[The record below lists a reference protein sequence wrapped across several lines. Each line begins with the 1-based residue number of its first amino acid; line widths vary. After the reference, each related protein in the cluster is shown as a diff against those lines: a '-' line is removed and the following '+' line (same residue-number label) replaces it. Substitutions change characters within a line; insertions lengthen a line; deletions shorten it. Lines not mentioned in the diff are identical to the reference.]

1 MSSIFLIAFSFVVW
15 AVFHSV
21 LADYRLK
28 ARFRQRFGN
37 QAYRWYRLGYNA
49 FASLSF
55 IPVLLAYWFLPDQL
69 LWALPPH
76 WGWVMRGIQLLG
88 LVGLI
93 AAVFE
98 THVGE
103 YAGLAQ
109 LRPGWHPDHKE
120 PMRLSGF
127 YCLVR
132 HPIYFFSLF
141 LIWFSPQITL
151 NQLTVAVI
159 FTLYFYF
166 GALHE
171 ETGLRDEFGRAYDEY
186 RRRVPMLIPLPK
198 RSGCDQ
204 QSPSLPIS

>member
-1 MSSIFLIAFSFVVW
+1 MSSIFFIALGFVVW
-15 AVFHSV
+15 AVIHSV

-28 ARFRQRFGN
+28 ARFRQRFGDR
-37 QAYRWYRLGYNA
+37 AYRWYRLGYNA

-55 IPVLLAYWFLPDQL
+55 ILVLLAYWLLPDRL
-69 LWALPPH
+69 LWALPSP
-76 WGWVMRGIQLLG
+76 WGWVMRGIQLVG

-98 THVGE
+98 TNVGE

-109 LRPGWHPDHKE
+109 LHPGWRPDRKE
-120 PMRLSGF
+120 PMRLSGL

-171 ETGLRDEFGRAYDEY
+171 ETGLQAEFGHAYDRY
-186 RRRVPMLIPLPK
+186 RQQVPMLFPRLRRCGKLELMIND
-198 RSGCDQ
+198 R
-204 QSPSLPIS
+204 